1 MPNLN
6 PQPLKSRKTTPLSAI
21 AIPTL
26 TPIPPPGAELNHV
39 RRVLVQLGKCN
50 RVLPI
55 INTVN
60 TGSVLTDSYTFQEQI
75 TGKFVCHCSTLPALP
90 AGLDKSMPSLF
101 PTSRSFY
108 SQNSRRHSDM
118 F

>member
-75 TGKFVCHCSTLPALP
+75 TGKFVCQITVEL
-90 AGLDKSMPSLF
+90 LDPPRPPCGSGQVNAESL
-101 PTSRSFY
+101 S
-108 SQNSRRHSDM
+108 H
-118 F
+118 